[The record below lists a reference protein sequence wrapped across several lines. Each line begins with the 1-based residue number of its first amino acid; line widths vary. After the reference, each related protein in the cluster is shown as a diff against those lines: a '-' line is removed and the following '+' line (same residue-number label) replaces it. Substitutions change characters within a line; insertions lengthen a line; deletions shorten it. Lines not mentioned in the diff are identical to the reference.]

1 MTDSGPQR
9 HYAILF
15 ADITG
20 STALYEKLGDSVAQ
34 AQIGLRLDKIASVV
48 HGFSGKVI
56 KTIGDEVMCSFE
68 DPAAAVH
75 ASREIHE
82 VMDRQTDASGLRLS
96 VRIGVHFG
104 SAILKD
110 NDLFG
115 DAVNVAARVAGL
127 AKGQQTLTTAQ
138 TVAALE
144 PANQGMIRLLSQ
156 TPVKGKTEALILHEV
171 IWRQENL
178 TVLSTSRTQTSG
190 AASER
195 IVLNYQNRII
205 AVDGKAGAPFTLGRD
220 DSCKLQV
227 KSTLASRQHGKIEH
241 RMGKF
246 VYVDH
251 SANGSYINLP
261 EINNLFLHREEI
273 PLFGSG
279 VLSCGEKVQ
288 DGNAHLVHFSCE

>member
-1 MTDSGPQR
+1 MTDSGQQR

-20 STALYEKLGDSVAQ
+20 STALYERLGDVAAQ
-34 AQIGLRLDKIASVV
+34 AHIGLRLDKIASIVAT
-48 HGFSGKVI
+48 HAGKVI
-56 KTIGDEVMCSFE
+56 KTIGDEIMCSFE
-68 DPAAAVH
+68 DPAAALR

-82 VMDRQTDASGLRLS
+82 VMDRQTDAGGQRLS
-96 VRIGVHFG
+96 ARIGAHYG
-104 SAILKD
+104 PAILKD

-138 TVAALE
+138 TVGALK
-144 PANQGMIRLLSQ
+144 PVDQGMIRLLSQ
-156 TPVKGKTEALILHEV
+156 APVKGKSEALVLHEV

-190 AASER
+190 GASER
-195 IVLNYQNRII
+195 IVLSYQGRIV
-205 AVDGKAGAPFTLGRD
+205 AVDGKAGSPFTFGRD
-220 DSCKLQV
+220 DSCHLQI
-227 KSTLASRQHGKIEH
+227 KTTLASRQHGKIEH

-261 EINNLFLHREEI
+261 EISNLYLHREEI
-273 PLFGSG
+273 PLFGAG
-279 VLSCGEKVQ
+279 TLCCGEKIK
-288 DGNAHLVHFSCE
+288 DGNEHLIHFSCE

>member
-1 MTDSGPQR
+1 MADNGSQR
-9 HYAILF
+9 QYAILF
-15 ADITG
+15 ADISG
-20 STALYEKLGDSVAQ
+20 STALYEKLGDTAAQ
-34 AQIGLRLDKIASVV
+34 AQIGLRLEKIATVV
-48 HGFSGKVI
+48 TAHKGKVI
-56 KTIGDEVMCSFE
+56 KTIGDEIMCCFD
-68 DPAAAVH
+68 DPAEALRT
-75 ASREIHE
+75 SREIHE

-96 VRIGVHFG
+96 VRIGTHYG
-104 SAILKD
+104 PAIYKD

-127 AKGQQTLTTAQ
+127 AKGQQTLTTGQ
-138 TVAALE
+138 TVEALK
-144 PANQGMIRLLSQ
+144 PADQGMIRLLSQ
-156 TPVKGKTEALILHEV
+156 APVKGKAEALVLHEV

-178 TVLSTSRTQTSG
+178 TVLHTNRSQTSG
-190 AASER
+190 GASER
-195 IVLNYQNRII
+195 IVLKYQDRTI

-220 DSCKLQV
+220 DSCQLQI

-279 VLSCGEKVQ
+279 TLGCGEKIQ
-288 DGNAHLVHFSCE
+288 DGNTHLIHFSCE